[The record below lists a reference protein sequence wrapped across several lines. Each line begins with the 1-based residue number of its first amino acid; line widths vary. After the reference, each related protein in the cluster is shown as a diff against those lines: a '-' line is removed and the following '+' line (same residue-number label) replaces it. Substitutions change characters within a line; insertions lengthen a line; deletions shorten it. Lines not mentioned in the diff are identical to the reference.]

1 MARTGRPKAELILTD
16 EEREQLERW
25 TRRRKSSQALAL
37 RSRIVL
43 ACGDG
48 MSNKDV
54 AALVGCSDP
63 TVTKWR
69 SRFVEARLDGLVDDP
84 RPGRPA
90 TITAEQVEDVVVATL
105 ESTPANA
112 THWSRAKMAERTGL
126 SKSTI
131 GRVWKAFGLRPHQA
145 DGFKLSN
152 DPLFVEKVYD
162 IVGLYLD
169 PPESAVVLSVDEKS
183 QVQALSRSQPAFP
196 MMPGMPEKRT
206 HDYFRHGTTSLFAAM
221 NVADGTVIASTH
233 RRHRA
238 VEFKKFLQKIDQNV
252 PEHLDVHVVC
262 DNYGTHK
269 HPAVTAWVEKHP
281 RFHMHFTP
289 TYSSWINQVERL
301 FAEVTRELLQRSDH
315 RSVQALE
322 KDLRGWI
329 KAWNENPKPFIW
341 TKTADEILT
350 SIGRLLQRINGA
362 GHYLGAS
369 NFSLGRLKSAMK
381 VSEKYSLA
389 HYRVVQDKFNLV
401 SRGAVDAEK
410 QEYLRSRGIAELPYH
425 SLASGFLTGKHT
437 GGDATGSVRADRV
450 SEMLDDQQALRA
462 LEVLHDIASSHDAS
476 MTATAIAWQLSHDF
490 IPATIASARVP
501 DQLTELLAG
510 TELTLADD
518 EVRSLGDSW
527 TEA

>member
-1 MARTGRPKAELILTD
+1 MARIGRPKADLILTD
-16 EEREQLERW
+16 DERGQLVRW
-25 TRRRKSSQALAL
+25 ARRRKSSQALAL

-43 ACGDG
+43 ECATGDA
-48 MSNKDV
+48 NTVV
-54 AALVGCSDP
+54 AERLGVSRP
-63 TVTKWR
+63 TVGKWR
-69 SRFVEARLDGLVDDP
+69 SRFLEHRLDGLVDDP

-90 TITAEQVEDVVVATL
+90 TVTAEQVEEVVVATL

-112 THWSRAKMAERTGL
+112 THWSRAKMAERSGL
-126 SKSTI
+126 SASTI
-131 GRVWKAFGLRPHQA
+131 GRIWKAFGLKPHRT

-221 NVADGTVIASTH
+221 NVEDGTVIASTH

-238 VEFKKFLQKIDQNV
+238 TEFKKFLAKIDQNV
-252 PEHLDVHVVC
+252 PDHLDVHVIC

-269 HPAVTAWVEKHP
+269 HPTVNTWLAKHP

-301 FAEVTRELLQRSDH
+301 FAEVTRDLLQRSDH

-322 KDLRGWI
+322 KDLREWI

-341 TKTADEILT
+341 TKTADQILE
-350 SIGRLLQRINGA
+350 SLGRLLQRTNGG
-362 GHYLGAS
+362 GH
-369 NFSLGRLKSAMK
+369 
-381 VSEKYSLA
+381 
-389 HYRVVQDKFNLV
+389 
-401 SRGAVDAEK
+401 
-410 QEYLRSRGIAELPYH
+410 
-425 SLASGFLTGKHT
+425 
-437 GGDATGSVRADRV
+437 
-450 SEMLDDQQALRA
+450 
-462 LEVLHDIASSHDAS
+462 
-476 MTATAIAWQLSHDF
+476 
-490 IPATIASARVP
+490 
-501 DQLTELLAG
+501 
-510 TELTLADD
+510 
-518 EVRSLGDSW
+518 
-527 TEA
+527 